1 MLWCNALLQIF
12 VNMGKDI
19 GHAITIA
26 ALGNLI
32 FKGIVGAIVSCEN
45 IQNRKN
51 KDALETTTNIA
62 VDFWNFLILLMLMAF
77 VFFPMKN
84 SGLLQ
89 HQVGTEVKSE
99 VCVIVVIVVCT
110 RVLCC
115 AVLCCIVCRGACL
128 LYVM

>member
-89 HQVGTEVKSE
+89 HQVGREVKSE
-99 VCVIVVIVVCT
+99 VCVIVVIVV
-110 RVLCC
+110 VLEYYAVLYC
-115 AVLCCIVCRGACL
+115 AVLCVVVRVCC
-128 LYVM
+128 M